1 MSRGRRR
8 AALVVATLA
17 VLVPIACGDGTPAF
31 CTSLAEVS
39 DLDALAGALEED
51 DLRTALAEARRLR
64 DLAAEAPPELRA
76 DFRALAEAVV
86 DIVGLLEDE
95 RAASDGTG
103 GGSPGPAE
111 VERRREQ
118 LNDRLGQLDR
128 RSLRVATWSS
138 RECGLDLT

>member
-1 MSRGRRR
+1 
-8 AALVVATLA
+8 VA
-17 VLVPIACGDGTPAF
+17 G
-31 CTSLAEVS
+31 E
-39 DLDALAGALEED
+39 AGD
-51 DLRTALAEARRLR
+51 DLGQQRGLARPGLPHQRQRTALAEARRLR
-64 DLAAEAPPELRA
+64 DLAAEAPPEIRA